1 MDGFIS
7 KPIDL
12 KELVEA
18 MSTFCAEPVGLPEL
32 TLN

>member
-12 KELVEA
+12 GELLEAISKLPVESSPTMA
-18 MSTFCAEPVGLPEL
+18 QR
-32 TLN
+32 

>member
-12 KELVEA
+12 GELLEA
-18 MSTFCAEPVGLPEL
+18 MSTLCPEPASLPEL
-32 TLN
+32 TLS